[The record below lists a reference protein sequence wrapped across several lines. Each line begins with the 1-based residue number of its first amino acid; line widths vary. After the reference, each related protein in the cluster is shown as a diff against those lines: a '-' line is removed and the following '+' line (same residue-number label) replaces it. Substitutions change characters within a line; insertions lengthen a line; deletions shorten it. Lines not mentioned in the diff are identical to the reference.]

1 MLVRIAVRLEVHDEL
16 RVIKVL
22 IVTLVFLQMY
32 REFLEK
38 KCVLMIWVDLFD

>member
-16 RVIKVL
+16 RVIKFL

-38 KCVLMIWVDLFD
+38 NAC